1 MSLITDLLSKVKQQ
15 EPKRDVPPLLKDSIH
30 QATTERR
37 TRNKYVIPLVVV
49 MAIAVTGVGAM
60 FFMDSFDKPSKPL
73 SLNPAVPASAPA
85 VQRHESAVTKSLPQA
100 AVKGAIQTTAME
112 KPDRREEVS
121 AIKKKALPKRHVR
134 KTSSKPLGGWK
145 EMKQER
151 ASAVSREDQT
161 EGTEI
166 ISKQDK
172 DVYLYAARTYEEEK
186 NYQKALSSYRKVL
199 TADPGNYM
207 VMNNISSTL
216 IHLGAYDEAIRYAQ
230 EALRVRKDY
239 IYSLVNIGV
248 AYSRLGKYREG
259 EGYLQ
264 RVLLM
269 EPSNRYAL
277 FNLGLLYEKDNAYDK
292 ARECFVRLSAM
303 GDARGYLGLAR
314 IAEKQGRASEAIN
327 FYRSAMSV
335 EKRHSQTWDFAN
347 DRIWQLTR

>member
-1 MSLITDLLSKVKQQ
+1 MSLITDLLSKVKQH
-15 EPKRDVPPLLKDSIH
+15 EPKRDVPPLLKDSVH
-30 QATTERR
+30 QAVTERR

-60 FFMDSFDKPSKPL
+60 FLMDLFDKPAKPL

-85 VQRHESAVTKSLPQA
+85 VQQREPVVTTSLPQA
-100 AVKGAIQTTAME
+100 AVKGAIQTDAIE
-112 KPDRREEVS
+112 KPDRTEEVS
-121 AIKKKALPKRHVR
+121 AIEKKASPKRHVR
-134 KTSSKPLGGWK
+134 KISPKPLGGWK

-151 ASAVSREDQT
+151 ASAAGREGRADGIET
-161 EGTEI
+161 

-199 TADPGNYM
+199 IADPGNYM

-216 IHLGAYDEAIRYAQ
+216 IQLGAYDEAIRYAQ

-239 IYSLVNIGV
+239 TYSLINMGV
-248 AYSRLGKYREG
+248 AYSQLGKYKEG

-277 FNLGLLYEKDNAYDK
+277 FNLGLLYEKGNAYDK

-314 IAEKQGRASEAIN
+314 IAEKQGRSSEAVN
-327 FYRSAMSV
+327 FYRSAMSA